1 MFPVDIL
8 ILANGPG
15 EITTWVRPV
24 VQALRQELN
33 LSPVSECLKARI
45 SVVLSP
51 CPHSTGQEAAIAKSY
66 PGVDRV
72 QSSEHFVSFLLSGKT
87 AEHWDWYDRGI
98 VIFLGGDQFYT
109 LIIGR
114 HLGYQTLVYAE
125 WEARWYRWLDHFAVM
140 QPQVMAKIPARYHHK
155 FTVVGDLIA
164 DINQSSEPN
173 NLPPKPVIGLL
184 PGSKP
189 AKLAQGIPLC
199 LAIAEKI
206 QAQRPDVTFIIPVAP
221 TLSLTTLAQY
231 SDREFNPIIARLGNV
246 GGHLSSDRAED
257 SSVMVTTGGTKIKLI
272 TKFPAYDEL
281 TQCQLCLTT
290 VGANTAELGSLAIP
304 MIVLLPTQQL
314 DAMRAWD
321 GLPGILANLPGIG
334 SSFAKLI
341 NWLVIRQKRLF
352 AWPNIWAKTEIVPE
366 LIGHL
371 QPEKIAEMV
380 LDYLDHP
387 EKLQYIRD
395 RLIAVRGEK
404 GAAQKI
410 ARLTTQ
416 KLHINTANL

>member
-24 VQALRQELN
+24 VQALRRELN
-33 LSPVSECLKARI
+33 LSLESKCLKARI

-66 PGVDRV
+66 PEVDRV
-72 QSSEHFVSFLLSGKT
+72 QSAEHFISFLLSGKT
-87 AEHWDWYDRGI
+87 ADNWDWYDRGI

-114 HLGYQTLVYAE
+114 RLGYQTLVYAE

-140 QPQVMAKIPARYHHK
+140 KPEVMAKIPAKYHHK

-164 DINQSSEPN
+164 DIGHRSQTN
-173 NLPPKPVIGLL
+173 NLPPKPIVGLL

-231 SDREFNPIIARLGNV
+231 SDREFNPIINQLGGV
-246 GGHLSSDRAED
+246 GGYLSLDR
-257 SSVMVTTGGTKIKLI
+257 SVMITTGGTKIKLV

-334 SSFAKLI
+334 SGFAKLI
-341 NWLVIRQKRLF
+341 NWFVIRQKRLF

-366 LIGHL
+366 LIGRL
-371 QPEKIAEMV
+371 QSEQIAEMV

-387 EKLQYIRD
+387 DQLQQIRD
-395 RLIAVRGEK
+395 HLMAVRGKK

-410 ARLTTQ
+410 ARITIQ
-416 KLHINTANL
+416 KLHINTENL